1 MGPADLPIPFYK
13 SLLGEASKQTLAI
26 KVAGTWDVPLI
37 EPKVLP
43 GVNDALQRLQK
54 ELEAGAA
61 TVTSPAAMR
70 DAIAPRR

>member
-13 SLLGEASKQTLAI
+13 TIVGQASKQTLAI
-26 KVAGTWDVPLI
+26 NVTGTWDVPII
-37 EPKVLP
+37 EPKALP
-43 GVNDALQRLQK
+43 GVNDALQRLQS

-61 TVTSPAAMR
+61 TVTSPSAMR